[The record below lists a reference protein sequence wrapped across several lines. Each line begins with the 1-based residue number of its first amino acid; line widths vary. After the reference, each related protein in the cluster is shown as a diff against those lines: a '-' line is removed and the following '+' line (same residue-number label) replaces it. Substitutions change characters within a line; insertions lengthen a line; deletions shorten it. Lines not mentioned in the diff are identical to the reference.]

1 MSTSS
6 GSKNKRK
13 QNTKNTRRRIEKN
26 PDCGCFLSGSDQLT
40 DRIAEGGELLLVLR
54 HDIAFIE
61 HRIVMQISGGGVQ
74 MPAGFR
80 DLLQGKG
87 KKILIVGLELQTSLR
102 CENFIVAREELTGG
116 ETALGVSCPSATDRK
131 SLSRS
136 GLPLRDRIP
145 QRHRR
150 RPCR

>member
-26 PDCGCFLSGSDQLT
+26 PDCGCFLSGSDQLA

-116 ETALGVSCPSATDRK
+116 ETALGVSV
-131 SLSRS
+131 
-136 GLPLRDRIP
+136 LRPRIGKV
-145 QRHRR
+145 
-150 RPCR
+150 

>member
-6 GSKNKRK
+6 GSKNKK
-13 QNTKNTRRRIEKN
+13 EQNAKHPQADREN
-26 PDCGCFLSGSDQLT
+26 PDCGCFLSGSDQLA
-40 DRIAEGGELLLVLR
+40 DRIAKGGELLLILG
-54 HDIAFIE
+54 HNIAFIE

-102 CENFIVAREELTGG
+102 RENLIVSREELAGG
-116 ETALGVSCPSATDRK
+116 ETALGVSVFP
-131 SLSRS
+131 
-136 GLPLRDRIP
+136 
-145 QRHRR
+145 
-150 RPCR
+150 